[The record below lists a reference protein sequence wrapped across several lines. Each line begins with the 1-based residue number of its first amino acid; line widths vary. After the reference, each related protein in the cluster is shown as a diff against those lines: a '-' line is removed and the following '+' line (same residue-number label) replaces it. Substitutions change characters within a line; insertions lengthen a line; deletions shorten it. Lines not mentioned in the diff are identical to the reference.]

1 MYLMINNYDSFVYN
15 LVSYFV
21 ELGQTV
27 KVVMNDEATVRDIE
41 KIKGLKG
48 IIISPGPKGPEDSGI
63 ALEIVRRF
71 KGEIPILG
79 VCLGHQVIGYEF
91 GARIEKGLKPMHG
104 KVTAMVNNGQNL
116 FRNLPG
122 KYQVTRY
129 HSLIIDSNTIPPD
142 LAVDALSE
150 DGAVMSVSN
159 AEKAIFGIQF
169 HPEAV
174 LTEYGHELLMNYIK
188 ICEEWKREDE
198 HRN

>member
-27 KVVMNDEATVRDIE
+27 KVVMNDEASVRDIE

-48 IIISPGPKGPEDSGI
+48 IIVSPGPKGPEDSGI

-71 KGEIPILG
+71 KGKIPILG

-91 GARIEKGLKPMHG
+91 GASIEKGSKPMHG
-104 KVTAMVNNGQNL
+104 KVTGMVNNGQNL
-116 FRNLPG
+116 FRNLPEQ
-122 KYQVTRY
+122 YQVTRY

-150 DGAVMSVSN
+150 DGVVMSVSN
-159 AEKAIFGIQF
+159 AEKAVYGVQF

-188 ICEEWKREDE
+188 ICEEWK
-198 HRN
+198 